1 MPSTPPPAGPSRA
14 ARIGRRI
21 VHAAEVAA
29 AIALVTVPFGWA
41 TTAAP
46 DRVALGAVS
55 GLAVG
60 LGLCLRLGERNGRLV
75 GILVGA
81 LVGVAATLIAAG
93 ISANPGPL
101 IPPVLALAVGL
112 MDGLGPSR
120 LAGYREAFRESLL
133 VSGLLGFGLLL
144 GPLGVSGAIGALVV
158 VPATTLYAGLSAG
171 LLDREAPGRRFA
183 RPPLPLLAAFAAM
196 FVLVTLISAFEARP
210 DRPFPEAALRA
221 AASLILVPL
230 PVFLGARALAG
241 FLRPRLRVYLDLAE
255 YLRVMWIP
263 MGGFAIGYLAI
274 IVVFAGFSGMLERFH
289 PGSFSGA
296 AGAGVGDWI
305 LFSFYAAIAEPYSP
319 ITPASAAARLL
330 TGAQLV
336 LSVGWALVVFAAV
349 MSAIQPRLDRIARR
363 RASDRD
369 PDPP

>member
-1 MPSTPPPAGPSRA
+1 MSSTPSSEGRSRLA
-14 ARIGRRI
+14 KIGRRI
-21 VHAAEVAA
+21 LHAAQAA
-29 AIALVTVPFGWA
+29 AVIALVTVPFGYA

-60 LGLCLRLGERNGRLV
+60 LGLCLRLGERNGRLI

-93 ISANPGPL
+93 FSANPGPL
-101 IPPVLALAVGL
+101 VPPVLALAIGL

-120 LAGYREAFRESLL
+120 IAGYREAARESLL
-133 VSGLLGFGLLL
+133 VSGLLAVGLLL
-144 GPLGVSGAIGALVV
+144 GPLGVLGAVAALVV
-158 VPATTLYAGLSAG
+158 VPTTTLYAGFLGPDAS
-171 LLDREAPGRRFA
+171 GRRFS
-183 RPPLPLLAAFAAM
+183 RPPLLLLAAFAAM
-196 FVLVTLISAFEARP
+196 FVLVTLISTLEAQAPRSLA
-210 DRPFPEAALRA
+210 EAAFRA
-221 AASLILVPL
+221 ASTLVLVPL

-263 MGGFAIGYLAI
+263 IGGFAIGYLAI
-274 IVVFAGFSGMLERFH
+274 IVVFAGFAGMLERFY

-296 AGAGVGDWI
+296 SGAGVAQWI
-305 LFSFYAAIAEPYSP
+305 LFSFYAAIAEPYSS
-319 ITPASAAARLL
+319 ITPASGAARLL

-349 MSAIQPRLDRIARR
+349 MSAIQPQLDRIARR
-363 RASDRD
+363 RATDRD
-369 PDPP
+369 PDSP

>member
-1 MPSTPPPAGPSRA
+1 M
-14 ARIGRRI
+14 
-21 VHAAEVAA
+21 AA
-29 AIALVTVPFGWA
+29 AVALVTVPFGWA

-60 LGLCLRLGERNGRLV
+60 LGLCLRLGERNGRLI

-81 LVGVAATLIAAG
+81 LVGVATTLIAAG
-93 ISANPGPL
+93 YSANPGPL

-112 MDGLGPSR
+112 MEGLGPSR
-120 LAGYREAFRESLL
+120 SAGYREAARESLL

-144 GPLGVSGAIGALVV
+144 GPLGILGAVGALVV
-158 VPATTLYAGLSAG
+158 VPATTFYAGFF
-171 LLDREAPGRRFA
+171 GRDSSGRGFP
-183 RPPLPLLAAFAAM
+183 RPPLLLLAAFLAM
-196 FVLVTLISAFEARP
+196 FVLVTLISVLEARP
-210 DRPFPEAALRA
+210 DRPLPEAALRA
-221 AASLILVPL
+221 ASTLILVPL

-263 MGGFAIGYLAI
+263 IGGFAIGYLAI

-319 ITPASAAARLL
+319 ITPASGAARLL

-349 MSAIQPRLDRIARR
+349 MSAIQPQLDRIARR
-363 RASDRD
+363 RVSDRD
-369 PDPP
+369 PDSP